1 MIAKAVELLK
11 GGCSGSIFTLRF
23 LALGMEVPHQGHRPD
38 IEARTFW
45 GPMEILHGV
54 KESILIIH
62 QSVQGI
68 GRPIGPG
75 MIEGFLEIGG
85 VGTQSYRSSGNY
97 FEFMRPWA

>member
-23 LALGMEVPHQGHRPD
+23 LALGMEVPHQGHRPE

-62 QSVQGI
+62 QSVQGT
-68 GRPIGPG
+68 GRPIGPR

-85 VGTQSYRSSGNY
+85 VGT
-97 FEFMRPWA
+97 PL